1 MEFSRQELVQFS
13 SVQSLNCVR
22 LFATPWTTACL
33 ASLSITNSWS
43 LLMSMTYVHRVSD
56 GIQPSHPLSFPSPP
70 FSSCL
75 QSFPA
80 LRSFRWEIF
89 ASGGQRIRVSASAS
103 VLPMNI
109 QDWFPL
115 GLTGWSLC
123 SPRDSEKFS
132 PIPRFKSINY
142 LALRFLY
149 SPTLT
154 SMHDYWKNHSFDC
167 IDPSWQS
174 HVSVFQYAV

>member
-1 MEFSRQELVQFS
+1 MKVLVVQSCPTLCNTMDCGPLGSSVYGIFQARISSIQFS
-13 SVQSLNCVR
+13 SVTQLCQTLCNPMDYSWPGFPVHYQL
-22 LFATPWTTACL
+22 LEL
-33 ASLSITNSWS
+33 AH
-43 LLMSMTYVHRVSD
+43 VHRVSD
-56 GIQPSHPLSFPSPP
+56 GIQP
-70 FSSCL
+70 
-75 QSFPA
+75 
-80 LRSFRWEIF
+80 FRWEIF
-89 ASGGQRIRVSASAS
+89 ASGGQSIGVSASAS

-154 SMHDYWKNHSFDC
+154 SMHDYWKNDSFDC

-174 HVSVFQYAV
+174 HVSVF